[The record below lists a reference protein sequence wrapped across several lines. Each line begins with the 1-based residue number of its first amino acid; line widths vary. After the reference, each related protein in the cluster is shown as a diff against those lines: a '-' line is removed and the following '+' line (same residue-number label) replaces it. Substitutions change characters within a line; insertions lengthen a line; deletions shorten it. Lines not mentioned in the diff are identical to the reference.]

1 MAIVSIGQLFERA
14 EAFEQKLEEY
24 YAEIRNESEGDGV
37 RLLTYYLSKH
47 RHHLNEALENFTAE
61 QIAKVK
67 AVKLKYDV
75 EFDLEKHFH
84 LMKTAPKEVTGAGL
98 LKSAISH
105 DAELITLYKTILEQ
119 PLGEETHT
127 FLESLVRVEERDIVM
142 LKKTL
147 AMNYF

>member
-1 MAIVSIGQLFERA
+1 MAIVSIEQLFERA
-14 EAFEQKLEEY
+14 EAFEQRLEDY
-24 YAEIRNESEGDGV
+24 YAEVRNESKGDGV

-47 RHHLNEALENFTAE
+47 RHHLNEALENFTPE

-67 AVKLKYDV
+67 TVKLKYDV
-75 EFDLEKHFH
+75 EFDVEKNFH
-84 LMKTAPKEVTGAGL
+84 LMKVPAVEVTGENL
-98 LKSAISH
+98 LQSAISH
-105 DAELITLYKTILEQ
+105 DAELITLYKSILEQ
-119 PLGEETHT
+119 PLGEEVTI